1 MPTAMALDSAPRETR
16 SRPSSVRS
24 MKLIGRQRKSA
35 VMPATTR
42 MMPKPAKPTA
52 ARTNGLTSP
61 APPRQ
66 PPARVKL
73 RRPSGSWL
81 RPEAHRAPGVV
92 DRDLAHALDVLLE
105 EMPPEDVAIQIRIQL
120 SSLGI
125 DEPR

>member
-1 MPTAMALDSAPRETR
+1 MPSAIALDSAPRETR
-16 SRPSSVRS
+16 RRPSSVRS

-42 MMPKPAKPTA
+42 MMPKPVKPTA
-52 ARTNGLTSP
+52 AKTNGLTSP

-73 RRPSGSWL
+73 RPSGSCL
-81 RPEAHRAPGVV
+81 RSEAHRAPGVV

-105 EMPPEDVAIQIRIQL
+105 QMPPQDVAIQIRIQ
-120 SSLGI
+120 
-125 DEPR
+125 